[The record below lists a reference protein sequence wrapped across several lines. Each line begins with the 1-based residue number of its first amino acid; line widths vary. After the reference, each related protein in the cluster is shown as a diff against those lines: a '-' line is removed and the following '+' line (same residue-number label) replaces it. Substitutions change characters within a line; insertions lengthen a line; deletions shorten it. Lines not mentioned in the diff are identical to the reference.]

1 MDEVGGD
8 GLQAAMLGSEEVA
21 FAAGRNAKAELR
33 SSAGGDAGFE
43 VGRIEGRVKR
53 GVEIDL

>member
-1 MDEVGGD
+1 MGGD